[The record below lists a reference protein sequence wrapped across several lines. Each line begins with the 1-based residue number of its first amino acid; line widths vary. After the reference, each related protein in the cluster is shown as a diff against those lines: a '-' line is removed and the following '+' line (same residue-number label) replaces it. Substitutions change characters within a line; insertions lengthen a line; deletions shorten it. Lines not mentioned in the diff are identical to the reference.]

1 MNFLDAVKSVY
12 RNFVNFSDRAPR
24 SEYWWFFLFTII
36 ATVVIIFIESAL
48 GLGQSAVTSGGGEF
62 SAVYSGG
69 PLYMIWSLAN
79 LLPSIAVAI
88 RRLHDTDRSGWWLFI
103 ALIPL
108 VGAILLIV
116 WLATKGTAGAN
127 RFGPD
132 PLAKSVF

>member
-1 MNFLDAVKSVY
+1 MNFVEAVTSVY

-24 SEYWWFFLFTII
+24 SEYRWFILFSII
-36 ATVVIIFIESAL
+36 TAVVIGFIESAL
-48 GLGQSAVTSGGGEF
+48 GLGQGTVTTAPGEF
-62 SAVYSGG
+62 SANFAGG
-69 PLYMIWSLAN
+69 PLSMIWSLLN
-79 LLPSIAVAI
+79 LLPSIAAGI

-108 VGAILLIV
+108 VGFILLIV
-116 WLATKGTAGAN
+116 WYATKGTAGAN